1 MGELP
6 KAYKAM
12 QDLDTQTHGQVLAAL
27 LTDSQKACSPSGGLS
42 RPSCPSLPL
51 ACSLLLALCRPT
63 QIHLWAREGECA
75 PSRPQTGT
83 QAQFPFVHPAFLPLG
98 ASTPGHGEA
107 SRPWTWC
114 WLSFRAQTLPP
125 PSWKKPQKQSR
136 SQLCSE
142 GNVFALFLLHETLWP
157 VTQAVKH
164 PEAPRGTHAAS
175 PMTCQRQPHLELLLF
190 LWQLFE
196 VGSSAC
202 MYLQTDI
209 YVP

>member
-27 LTDSQKACSPSGGLS
+27 LTDSGQACSPSGGLL

-51 ACSLLLALCRPT
+51 ACSLLQTLCQAYSDPP
-63 QIHLWAREGECA
+63 LGPEGECGLET
-75 PSRPQTGT
+75 PNWDPGPHS
-83 QAQFPFVHPAFLPLG
+83 FVHPAFLPLG

-114 WLSFRAQTLPP
+114 WLSFRARRFPRPLGGNHKNKAGASFVP
-125 PSWKKPQKQSR
+125 
-136 SQLCSE
+136 

-157 VTQAVKH
+157 VTQAVK
-164 PEAPRGTHAAS
+164 TS
-175 PMTCQRQPHLELLLF
+175 
-190 LWQLFE
+190 
-196 VGSSAC
+196 
-202 MYLQTDI
+202 
-209 YVP
+209 